1 LREKGSDHQGR
12 NAADS
17 SPSGR
22 LWVGLPGL
30 RCRAEH
36 LIDQKLAAFQ
46 DYAQNFMGMNDEK
59 ADQLAQ
65 KIVALDYQDPERPRG
80 LILPRGEP
88 NPVSDGPSNRFDPAD
103 R

>member
-1 LREKGSDHQGR
+1 MREEGSEHQGR
-12 NAADS
+12 NAVARSTGGAFWPIYRDYD
-17 SPSGR
+17 
-22 LWVGLPGL
+22 V
-30 RCRAEH
+30 EQNK

-80 LILPRGEP
+80 LILPR
-88 NPVSDGPSNRFDPAD
+88 PVSDGPSNRFDPAD

>member
-1 LREKGSDHQGR
+1 MQLTPHQAAAFGSVYRDYDVEQ
-12 NAADS
+12 NT
-17 SPSGR
+17 
-22 LWVGLPGL
+22 
-30 RCRAEH
+30 